1 MSDVAIKLA
10 KSAVS
15 ETLLLS
21 QWYLSVHVSICISKL
36 HNQSAFV
43 IQEIFAYLGLIDANE
58 KTR

>member
-36 HNQSAFV
+36 RNQSVFV
-43 IQEIFAYLGLIDANE
+43 IQEIFAYLIDANE

>member
-15 ETLLLS
+15 ETLLLL

-36 HNQSAFV
+36 RNQSAFV

>member
-36 HNQSAFV
+36 RNQSASV
-43 IQEIFAYLGLIDANE
+43 IQEIFAYLIDANE

>member
-36 HNQSAFV
+36 RNQLAFV
-43 IQEIFAYLGLIDANE
+43 IQEIFAYLIDANE

>member
-36 HNQSAFV
+36 RNQSAFV
-43 IQEIFAYLGLIDANE
+43 IQEIFAYLGLIDAN
-58 KTR
+58 